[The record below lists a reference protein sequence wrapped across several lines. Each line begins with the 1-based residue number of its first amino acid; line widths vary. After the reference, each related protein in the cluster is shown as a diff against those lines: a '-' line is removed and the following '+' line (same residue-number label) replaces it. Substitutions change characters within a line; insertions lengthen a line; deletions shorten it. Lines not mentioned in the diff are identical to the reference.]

1 MMNRAKVFCLKLLF
15 CVTAMTFCASS
26 PVLAEDSSNKAT
38 KPPILNLPEIGD
50 AKHDKTMKSV
60 KFKPSAT
67 KEKAEK
73 AKEELKLED
82 IEEADE
88 NESLAIDDEEEEQEK
103 SKEQKLWDKYKT
115 LKAEAESGEKPKDSD
130 KEDGKEKKEDNDDAP
145 ALTEEEKEEANKKEK
160 STGLKSIVDSY
171 KNSQKG
177 KGKLNSR
184 SFGKIDR

>member
-26 PVLAEDSSNKAT
+26 PVQAEGSSNKE
-38 KPPILNLPEIGD
+38 KPPPIFNLPEIGD
-50 AKHDKTMKSV
+50 AKRDRTMKSV
-60 KFKPSAT
+60 KFKPSAA
-67 KEKAEK
+67 KKKAEK
-73 AKEELKLED
+73 TKEELKLED

-88 NESLAIDDEEEEQEK
+88 NESLAIEEEQEK
-103 SKEQKLWDKYKT
+103 SKEQKLWDKYKA
-115 LKAEAESGEKPKDSD
+115 LKAKAESGEKPKDSD
-130 KEDGKEKKEDNDDAP
+130 KKDGKKKKEDNDDTP
-145 ALTEEEKEEANKKEK
+145 ALTKEKKEEANKKEK